1 MSIETD
7 SHGRLY
13 LSAKL
18 RQQYGE
24 KFHVVTHNNRIEL
37 IPIAEDP
44 LRAVQDAAGNAFE
57 DTSVD
62 QLREEARN
70 QAKADAEAGL
80 ARGKC
85 AAENSDTTDSI

>member
-1 MSIETD
+1 MSVETD

-13 LSAKL
+13 IPAEL

-24 KFHVVTHNNRIEL
+24 KFHVVTYEDRIEL

-44 LRAVQDAAGNAFE
+44 LQAVRDAAGDAFA
-57 DTSVD
+57 DASVD
-62 QLREEARN
+62 QLREEARQ

-80 ARGKC
+80 ERGKR
-85 AAENSDTTDSI
+85 AAEDSDE

>member
-1 MSIETD
+1 MSVETD

-13 LSAKL
+13 IPAEL

-24 KFHVVTHNNRIEL
+24 KFHVVTYEDRIEL
-37 IPIAEDP
+37 IPIADDP
-44 LRAVQDAAGNAFE
+44 LQAVRDAAGDAFE

-62 QLREEARN
+62 QLREEART

-80 ARGKC
+80 ARGTRD
-85 AAENSDTTDSI
+85 AEDSDE